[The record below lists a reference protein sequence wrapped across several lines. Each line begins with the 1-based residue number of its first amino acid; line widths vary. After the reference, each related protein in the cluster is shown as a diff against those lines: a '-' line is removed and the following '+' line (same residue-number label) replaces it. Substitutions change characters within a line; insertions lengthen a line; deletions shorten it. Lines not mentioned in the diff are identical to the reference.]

1 MAEGCQYNRPF
12 VQHIAVSHMEQ
23 EGQHSTAQS
32 SPTWYKGNSAQH
44 STAQDGTAGH
54 GIAQHS
60 TAQHSTAQ
68 HSTAQHSTAQHLMW
82 IALAHLQHQ
91 ICFIVCQECNI
102 GHVQLACAYPFLQFV
117 ICANDYMRVCV
128 SSQTPAAAACC
139 HSCLLTMQ
147 AEVTTVAT
155 T

>member
-60 TAQHSTAQ
+60 TAQHSTAPYVN
-68 HSTAQHSTAQHLMW
+68 
-82 IALAHLQHQ
+82 
-91 ICFIVCQECNI
+91 CI
-102 GHVQLACAYPFLQFV
+102 G
-117 ICANDYMRVCV
+117 
-128 SSQTPAAAACC
+128 TPAT
-139 HSCLLTMQ
+139 SDLLHRMPG
-147 AEVTTVAT
+147 V
-155 T
+155 

>member
-60 TAQHSTAQ
+60 TAPYVD
-68 HSTAQHSTAQHLMW
+68 
-82 IALAHLQHQ
+82 
-91 ICFIVCQECNI
+91 CI
-102 GHVQLACAYPFLQFV
+102 G
-117 ICANDYMRVCV
+117 
-128 SSQTPAAAACC
+128 TPAT
-139 HSCLLTMQ
+139 SDLLHRMPG
-147 AEVTTVAT
+147 V
-155 T
+155 